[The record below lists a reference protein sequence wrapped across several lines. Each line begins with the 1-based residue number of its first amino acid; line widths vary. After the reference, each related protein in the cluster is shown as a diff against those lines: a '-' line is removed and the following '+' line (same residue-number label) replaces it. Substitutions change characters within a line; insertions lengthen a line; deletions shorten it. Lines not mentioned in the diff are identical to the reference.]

1 MITIEFL
8 DNKTPVRFEILR
20 FSAGEEFVKLQGPV
34 KSVTWIYEGDHEL
47 MQLALI
53 FDVISRQDD
62 PQKVDLYLP
71 YIPHGR
77 QDRAT
82 TKDQPY
88 SLRVFIQH
96 LSLIISGRV
105 HRVYTVDPHS
115 QVSLDL
121 FRHMGLDFE
130 VTPQHA
136 FAPLVNEFS
145 GEAYDFVVA
154 PDKGA
159 AQKTL
164 EWSKALNVPMF
175 LCDKVRDP
183 SSGWITGYSVPNVDL
198 KGKKVLIPDDVI
210 DGGKTFEVLAQSL
223 QEKGCNHIDL
233 FVTHGIFSK
242 GMGPLIVY
250 NHIYTTN
257 TLPYPQN
264 FKNVGCNKL
273 TVFDF
278 KAINASN
285 KQ

>member
-1 MITIEFL
+1 MITVEFF
-8 DNKTPVRFEILR
+8 DDSRTKFETLR
-20 FSAGEEFVKLQGPV
+20 FSAGEEFVKLQGLV
-34 KSVTWIYEGDHEL
+34 KSITWIYEGDHEL

-53 FDVISRQDD
+53 VDVITRQDN
-62 PQKVDLYLP
+62 QCRFDLYLP

-82 TKDQPY
+82 TNDQPY
-88 SLRVFIQH
+88 SLRVFIEV
-96 LSLIISGRV
+96 LSGIVSGYV
-105 HRVYTVDPHS
+105 NKVYTVDPHS
-115 QVSLDL
+115 ETSVKL
-121 FRHMGLDFE
+121 FKHMGLDLE

-145 GEAYDFVVA
+145 GETYDFVVA

-183 SSGWITGYSVPNVDL
+183 SSGWITSYSVPNVDL
-198 KGKKVLIPDDVI
+198 KGKKVLVPDDCC
-210 DGGKTFEVLAQSL
+210 DGGKTFEVLAKSL
-223 QEKGCNHIDL
+223 QEKDCNHIDL

-242 GMGPLIVY
+242 GLNPLVIY

-257 TLPYPQN
+257 TLPYPQ
-264 FKNVGCNKL
+264 FLKSAWCNKL
-273 TVFDF
+273 TVFEFRGMND
-278 KAINASN
+278 SN